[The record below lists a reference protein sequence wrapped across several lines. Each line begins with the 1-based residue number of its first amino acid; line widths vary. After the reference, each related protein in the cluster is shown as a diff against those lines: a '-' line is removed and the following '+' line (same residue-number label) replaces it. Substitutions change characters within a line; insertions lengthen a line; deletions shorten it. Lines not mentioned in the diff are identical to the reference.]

1 MKRSLTL
8 SAMLIAAALMSGCT
22 ANNES
27 APVSGEG
34 SSSGQTSTEPALTA
48 EAPSEPAEPAVSA
61 EQSPAEEPPVTEESL
76 SFDII
81 GIVGDKVKPS
91 DITEIHGENNTLL
104 TLEQLTP
111 TNWEYLRCDFAYAA
125 PSTGICYTS
134 IDNADIYDSESLMFR
149 DAPRLAPSEYRRLK
163 AGDEICGFT
172 VKSASTDF
180 FKYGTFAP
188 DEDGNGTYFRNCSA
202 EFEGSAELTGYV
214 WIAPEDDYCVG
225 TGDIFFVPAP
235 GSDILPV
242 MNYEYVDNGVKTLLF
257 CGANNGFGW
266 LNEYPNILLGNSS
279 NIAADVSDVPID
291 GQYHKAKITID
302 GLSISSDIDWLSK
315 VQCNLTEL
323 ELL

>member
-8 SAMLIAAALMSGCT
+8 SAMLISAALMSGCT

-134 IDNADIYDSESLMFR
+134 IDNADIYDSEALMFR

-163 AGDEICGFT
+163 AGDEICGLT

-188 DEDGNGTYFRNCSA
+188 DEDGN
-202 EFEGSAELTGYV
+202 
-214 WIAPEDDYCVG
+214 
-225 TGDIFFVPAP
+225 
-235 GSDILPV
+235 
-242 MNYEYVDNGVKTLLF
+242 
-257 CGANNGFGW
+257 
-266 LNEYPNILLGNSS
+266 
-279 NIAADVSDVPID
+279 
-291 GQYHKAKITID
+291 
-302 GLSISSDIDWLSK
+302 
-315 VQCNLTEL
+315 
-323 ELL
+323 